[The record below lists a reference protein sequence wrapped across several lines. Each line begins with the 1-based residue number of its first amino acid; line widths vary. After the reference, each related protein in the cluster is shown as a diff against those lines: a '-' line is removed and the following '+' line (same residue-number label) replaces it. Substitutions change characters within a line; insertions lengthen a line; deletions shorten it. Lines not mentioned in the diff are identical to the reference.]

1 VREETL
7 WERAKSIKGII
18 SSIAAIFIILSLTL
32 QDYGARAMHWFWISA
47 LSTAVFIYCGKGIF
61 NDLILGNRVTIFIGK
76 ISYSWYLLHVP
87 LLRFC
92 NFFSPIYYLN
102 VLTGFILAVL
112 CTYGI

>member
-1 VREETL
+1 MREETL

-76 ISYSWYLLHVP
+76 ISYSWYLLHFQ
-87 LLRFC
+87 LIKYC
-92 NFFSPIYYLN
+92 HFFTDNLYVQL
-102 VLTGFILAVL
+102 LTGFILSVL